1 MRTKNFFK
9 GLAVAAIALV
19 GAFAT
24 SCSEENLNVNATGT
38 PVVLP
43 DGKAT
48 VVITVVDLGDMG
60 VGATV
65 KYSEVKDVT
74 TGSHTFA
81 CPSFTGSDEYVI
93 PADQSITVPA
103 LEKGQFLSIPVT
115 FYVVKFTSTY
125 ATIAETEVTDWSS
138 YTDGS
143 EVVSTKDYKNES
155 NYGVE
160 YTLTCEDATGWVSYE
175 EVATARA
182 TSENEIINS
191 YVKSLIGLEESEWNQ
206 TYEFILAP
214 WAQTKVTKSCEYYTV
229 RKSFT
234 YGETTK
240 TYTLKNISSNWL
252 EIDEPTAIEG
262 HAHAYDHYQEHGFDM
277 NAGGGVSESI

>member
-9 GLAVAAIALV
+9 GLAVAAVALV

-115 FYVVKFTSTY
+115 FYVVKFTSAY
-125 ATIAETEVTDWSS
+125 ANIIETNEGAEEYGVIDVVT
-138 YTDGS
+138 
-143 EVVSTKDYKNES
+143 TKDYKNEA
-155 NYGVE
+155 NYGEE
-160 YTLTCEDATGWVSYE
+160 YFITLNNEIGYVSYE
-175 EVATARA
+175 GVATARV
-182 TSENEIINS
+182 TTESDIIES
-191 YVKSLIGLEESEWNQ
+191 YVKSLMGMTLDRWQPTEEYS
-206 TYEFILAP
+206 FILAP
-214 WAQTKVTKSCEYYTV
+214 WSQTKVTKYSESHIWKISY
-229 RKSFT
+229 T

-240 TYTLKNISSNWL
+240 TYKMKDVVGNWL